1 MTYLDYLE
9 KKVLLERLV
18 IGLEEPVLVKG
29 LGELQAKIDSGNGG
43 YNVIHGTDFHQQGD
57 VLMFTTHDSF
67 GHEKKISAKIID
79 DIEVNMG
86 GGNIEKR
93 PVIELDIK
101 FAGEDYK
108 KIPFS
113 VSDRSSNTHPI
124 LVSKGFVE
132 NELEALID
140 VGAKNI
146 SNDGV
151 DVVYGESLA
160 LDEGVLGAIGKGI
173 GSTVKGVSKTAGDI
187 KRGMQTVGNVYN
199 RAMNGVGN
207 FGDWLSGNAKMSDWT
222 PTTQGMKDMAKQA
235 VAGVLSATGI
245 RSVWKM
251 AARLKSGLSLN
262 SEDPKQ
268 ILKKF
273 NISKDIP
280 QLYENHEATQGT
292 IFDKN
297 TNQEL
302 SANQIIPIFN
312 FGFQKGKIGSK
323 NYVKGMEKQA
333 KKYKKA
339 ISQAKEGVQSRQKD
353 IDDKNLADEAEGIKQ
368 KQDDLED
375 YNKNKEDFDKWKENQ
390 NSSEN
395 ETQQNDS
402 FDYEETLEMLNES
415 LLLLE
420 DDEQQQSTENNDTQ
434 DITDDDVEEI
444 DTNFKNLC
452 EFFLWFCPVSSYESK
467 ADKNNPNVLQKMES
481 EIDNHRNTVT
491 KAVNQIFT
499 SGQFDKEFAKI
510 YSTTSPVTPNLF
522 NPLIEKLVSSASSNE
537 NKNLLQGIF
546 CLAYATNPDQPT
558 KREYSFFKNDK
569 QVIYISP
576 KENQEAENSKK
587 LEQAKKDFTQKVKEI
602 IPFDK
607 VNKQF
612 NFDDVQLSQA
622 VNGKGEFADAINA
635 VMDNHESF
643 PKSYPY
649 LDALTSNNITP
660 QDKQNNLEQLGAM
673 MNQEYPLFVIKQTP
687 EGASALS
694 ALGDYQWNGEQD
706 FIDKCFENEQART
719 AFLLDEKA
727 PNYVEKEKEILNT
740 I

>member
-57 VLMFTTHDSF
+57 VLMFTTHDNF

-124 LVSKGFVE
+124 LISKGFVE

-151 DVVYGESLA
+151 DVVYGESVS
-160 LDEGVLGAIGKGI
+160 LDEGVLGAIGNGI
-173 GSTVKGVSKTAGDI
+173 GSAVNGVAKTAGDI

-207 FGDWLSGNAKMSDWT
+207 FGKWLSGDAKMSDWT
-222 PTTQGMKDMAKQA
+222 PSTQGMKDMAKQA

-251 AARLKSGLSLN
+251 ASRIKSGLSLN
-262 SEDPKQ
+262 TEDQKQ

-280 QLYENHEATQGT
+280 QLYENHGATQGT

-297 TNQEL
+297 NNQEL
-302 SANQIIPIFN
+302 SEDQIIPIFN

-323 NYVKGMEKQA
+323 NYVKGMENQA

-353 IDDKNLADEAEGIKQ
+353 IDDKNLADEAEGVKQ
-368 KQDDLED
+368 KQNELDD
-375 YNKNKEDFDKWKENQ
+375 YNKNKKDFNKWKENQ
-390 NSSEN
+390 KSSEN
-395 ETQQNDS
+395 QTQQNDS
-402 FDYEETLEMLNES
+402 FDFEDTIEILNES

-420 DDEQQQSTENNDTQ
+420 DDGQQQSTENNNTQ
-434 DITDDDVEEI
+434 DITEDDVQEI
-444 DTNFKNLC
+444 DANFKNLC
-452 EFFLWFCPVSSYESK
+452 EFFLWFCPVSAYEST
-467 ADKNNPNVLQKMES
+467 ADKNDKNVLQKIDS
-481 EIDNHRNTVT
+481 EIKNHKNNVT
-491 KAVNQIFT
+491 EVVNQIFT
-499 SGQFDKEFAKI
+499 GGQFDKDFAKI
-510 YSTTSPVTPNLF
+510 YSTSSPVTPNLF

-569 QVIYISP
+569 QIIYIEHSKTP
-576 KENQEAENSKK
+576 KFDEAEKEVLN
-587 LEQAKKDFTQKVKEI
+587 TQETE
-602 IPFDK
+602 
-607 VNKQF
+607 
-612 NFDDVQLSQA
+612 A
-622 VNGKGEFADAINA
+622 
-635 VMDNHESF
+635 
-643 PKSYPY
+643 
-649 LDALTSNNITP
+649 TP
-660 QDKQNNLEQLGAM
+660 QKQDKSQPQPEDKSSAKESEEDDPWISEKLNLL
-673 MNQEYPLFVIKQTP
+673 KQK
-687 EGASALS
+687 GL
-694 ALGDYQWNGEQD
+694 
-706 FIDKCFENEQART
+706 I
-719 AFLLDEKA
+719 
-727 PNYVEKEKEILNT
+727 
-740 I
+740 

>member
-57 VLMFTTHDSF
+57 VLLFTTHDSF

-151 DVVYGESLA
+151 DVVYGESAA
-160 LDEGVLGAIGKGI
+160 LDEGVLGAIGNGV
-173 GSTVKGVSKTAGDI
+173 GSAVKGVSKTAGDI

-199 RAMNGVGN
+199 RAMKGVSN
-207 FGDWLSGNAKMSDWT
+207 FGDWLGGNAKMSDWT
-222 PTTQGMKDMAKQA
+222 PSKQGMKDMAKQA

-251 AARLKSGLSLN
+251 AARMKSGLSLN
-262 SEDPKQ
+262 TEDPKQ

-297 TNQEL
+297 NNQEL
-302 SANQIIPIFN
+302 SGDQIIPIFN
-312 FGFQKGKIGSK
+312 FSFQKGKIGSK
-323 NYVKGMEKQA
+323 NYVKGMENQA

-353 IDDKNLADEAEGIKQ
+353 IDDKNLADESEGVKQ
-368 KQDDLED
+368 KQDDIDD
-375 YNKNKEDFDKWKENQ
+375 YNKNKKDFNKWKENQ
-390 NSSEN
+390 
-395 ETQQNDS
+395 TQQNDS
-402 FDYEETLEMLNES
+402 FDYEETLEILNES
-415 LLLLE
+415 LLLFE
-420 DDEQQQSTENNDTQ
+420 DDGQQQSTDNTQ
-434 DITDDDVEEI
+434 DITEDDVQEI

-467 ADKNNPNVLQKMES
+467 ADKNDPNVLQKMEA
-481 EIDNHRNTVT
+481 EIKNHNNKVT

-510 YSTTSPVTPNLF
+510 YSTSSPVTPNLF
-522 NPLIEKLVSSASSNE
+522 NPLIEKLVSSASSND

-546 CLAYATNPDQPT
+546 CLAYATNPDQTT

-569 QVIYISP
+569 QIIYISP

-587 LEQAKKDFTQKVKEI
+587 LEQDKKQFTQRVKEI

-607 VNKQF
+607 VNMQF
-612 NFDDVQLSQA
+612 NFDYVQLLQA
-622 VNGKGEFADAINA
+622 MNGKGEFADAINA
-635 VMDNHESF
+635 LMNNHDSF
-643 PKSYPY
+643 PKSFPY
-649 LDALTSNNITP
+649 LDALTSGNNMTP
-660 QDKQNNLEQLGAM
+660 QDKQNNLEKLGAM
-673 MNQEYPLFVIKQTP
+673 MNQEYPLYVIKQTP
-687 EGASALS
+687 EGASALA
-694 ALGDYQWNGEQD
+694 ALGDYQWSGEQD

-719 AFLLDEKA
+719 AFLA
-727 PNYVEKEKEILNT
+727 PNFVRQEQQILNT

>member
-57 VLMFTTHDSF
+57 VLLFTTHDSF

-151 DVVYGESLA
+151 DVVYGESVA

-199 RAMNGVGN
+199 RAMKGVSN
-207 FGDWLSGNAKMSDWT
+207 FGDWLGGNAKMSDWT
-222 PTTQGMKDMAKQA
+222 PSKQGMKDMAKQA

-251 AARLKSGLSLN
+251 AARMKSGLSLN
-262 SEDPKQ
+262 TEDPKQ

-297 TNQEL
+297 NNQEL
-302 SANQIIPIFN
+302 SGDQIIPIFN
-312 FGFQKGKIGSK
+312 FSFQKGKIGSK
-323 NYVKGMEKQA
+323 NYVKGMENQA

-353 IDDKNLADEAEGIKQ
+353 IDDKNLADESEGVKQ
-368 KQDDLED
+368 KQDDIDD
-375 YNKNKEDFDKWKENQ
+375 YNKNKKDFNKWKENQ
-390 NSSEN
+390 
-395 ETQQNDS
+395 TQQNDS
-402 FDYEETLEMLNES
+402 FDYEETLEILNES
-415 LLLLE
+415 LLLFE
-420 DDEQQQSTENNDTQ
+420 DDGQQQSTDNTQ
-434 DITDDDVEEI
+434 DITEDDVQEI

-452 EFFLWFCPVSSYESK
+452 EFFLWFCPVSAYESK
-467 ADKNNPNVLQKMES
+467 ADKNDPNVLQKMEA
-481 EIDNHRNTVT
+481 EIKNHNNKVT

-510 YSTTSPVTPNLF
+510 YSTSSPVTPNLF
-522 NPLIEKLVSSASSNE
+522 NPLIEKLVSSASSND

-546 CLAYATNPDQPT
+546 CLAYATNPDQTT

-569 QVIYISP
+569 QIIYISP

-587 LEQAKKDFTQKVKEI
+587 LEQDKKQFTQRVKEI

-607 VNKQF
+607 VNMQF
-612 NFDDVQLSQA
+612 NFDYVQLLQA
-622 VNGKGEFADAINA
+622 MNGKGEFADAINA
-635 VMDNHESF
+635 LMNNHDSF
-643 PKSYPY
+643 PKSFPY
-649 LDALTSNNITP
+649 LDALTSGNNMTP
-660 QDKQNNLEQLGAM
+660 QDKQNNLEKLGAM
-673 MNQEYPLFVIKQTP
+673 MNQEYPLYVIKQTP
-687 EGASALS
+687 EGASALA
-694 ALGDYQWNGEQD
+694 ALGDYQWGGEQD

-719 AFLLDEKA
+719 AFLA
-727 PNYVEKEKEILNT
+727 PNFVRQEQQILNT

>member
-124 LVSKGFVE
+124 LISKGFVE

-151 DVVYGESLA
+151 DVVYGESVS
-160 LDEGVLGAIGKGI
+160 LDEGVLGAIGNGI
-173 GSTVKGVSKTAGDI
+173 GSAVKGVAKTAGDI

-207 FGDWLSGNAKMSDWT
+207 FGKWLSGDAKMSDWT
-222 PTTQGMKDMAKQA
+222 PSTQGMKDMAKQA

-251 AARLKSGLSLN
+251 ASRIKSGLSLN
-262 SEDPKQ
+262 TEDPKQ

-280 QLYENHEATQGT
+280 QLYENHGATQGT

-297 TNQEL
+297 NNQEL
-302 SANQIIPIFN
+302 SEDQIIPIFN

-323 NYVKGMEKQA
+323 NYVKGMENQA

-353 IDDKNLADEAEGIKQ
+353 IDDKNIADEAEGIKQ
-368 KQDDLED
+368 QQDDLDD
-375 YNKNKEDFDKWKENQ
+375 YNKNKKDFNKFQKWKSMNQ
-390 NSSEN
+390 NN
-395 ETQQNDS
+395 NQQNDS
-402 FDYEETLEMLNES
+402 FDYEETLEILNES

-420 DDEQQQSTENNDTQ
+420 DDGQQQSTENNNTQ
-434 DITDDDVEEI
+434 DISEDDVQEI

-467 ADKNNPNVLQKMES
+467 ADKNDPNVLQKIDS
-481 EIDNHRNTVT
+481 EIKNHKNNVT
-491 KAVNQIFT
+491 EAVNQIFT
-499 SGQFDKEFAKI
+499 GGQFDKDFAKI
-510 YSTTSPVTPNLF
+510 YSTSSPVNPNLF

-569 QVIYISP
+569 QIIYIEHSKTP
-576 KENQEAENSKK
+576 KFDEAE
-587 LEQAKKDFTQKVKEI
+587 KEVLN
-602 IPFDK
+602 DK
-607 VNKQF
+607 ETE
-612 NFDDVQLSQA
+612 A
-622 VNGKGEFADAINA
+622 
-635 VMDNHESF
+635 
-643 PKSYPY
+643 
-649 LDALTSNNITP
+649 TP
-660 QDKQNNLEQLGAM
+660 EKQDKSQPQPEDKSSAKESEEDDPWISEKLNLL
-673 MNQEYPLFVIKQTP
+673 KQK
-687 EGASALS
+687 GL
-694 ALGDYQWNGEQD
+694 
-706 FIDKCFENEQART
+706 I
-719 AFLLDEKA
+719 
-727 PNYVEKEKEILNT
+727 
-740 I
+740 

>member
-57 VLMFTTHDSF
+57 VLLFTTHDSF

-124 LVSKGFVE
+124 LISKGFVE

-151 DVVYGESLA
+151 DVVYGESVA
-160 LDEGVLGAIGKGI
+160 LDEGVLGAIGKGA
-173 GSTVKGVSKTAGDI
+173 TKTAGDI

-199 RAMNGVGN
+199 RAMNGVSN
-207 FGDWLSGNAKMSDWT
+207 FGNWLGGNAKMSDWT
-222 PTTQGMKDMAKQA
+222 PSKQGMKDMAKQA

-251 AARLKSGLSLN
+251 ASRMKSGLSLN

-280 QLYENHEATQGT
+280 QLYENHGATEGT

-297 TNQEL
+297 NNQEL
-302 SANQIIPIFN
+302 SKDQIIPIFN
-312 FGFQKGKIGSK
+312 FSFQKGKIGSK
-323 NYVKGMEKQA
+323 NYVKGMENQA

-353 IDDKNLADEAEGIKQ
+353 IDDKNLADESEGVKQ
-368 KQDDLED
+368 KQDDLDD
-375 YNKNKEDFDKWKENQ
+375 YNKNKKDFNKWKENQ

-395 ETQQNDS
+395 QTQQNDS
-402 FDYEETLEMLNES
+402 FDYEETLEILNES

-420 DDEQQQSTENNDTQ
+420 DDEQQQSTDNTQ
-434 DITDDDVEEI
+434 DITEDDVQEI

-467 ADKNNPNVLQKMES
+467 ADKNDPNVLQKMES
-481 EIDNHRNTVT
+481 EIKNHNNNVT

-522 NPLIEKLVSSASSNE
+522 NPLIEKLVSSASSND

-569 QVIYISP
+569 QIIYISP

-587 LEQAKKDFTQKVKEI
+587 LEQDKKEFTQKVKEI

-607 VNKQF
+607 VNMQF
-612 NFDDVQLSQA
+612 NFDYVQLLQA
-622 VNGKGEFADAINA
+622 MNGKGEFADAINA
-635 VMDNHESF
+635 VMEDHESF
-643 PKSYPY
+643 PKSFPY
-649 LDALTSNNITP
+649 LDALTSGNNMTP
-660 QDKQNNLEQLGAM
+660 QDKQNNLEKLGAM
-673 MNQEYPLFVIKQTP
+673 MNQEYPLYVIKQTP

-694 ALGDYQWNGEQD
+694 ALGDYQWGGEQD

-719 AFLLDEKA
+719 AFKA
-727 PNYVEKEKEILNT
+727 PNFVREEQQILNT

>member
-57 VLMFTTHDSF
+57 VLLFTTHDSF

-151 DVVYGESLA
+151 DVVYGESVT

-173 GSTVKGVSKTAGDI
+173 GSTVKGVAKTAGDV

-222 PTTQGMKDMAKQA
+222 PTTQGMKDMTKQA

-297 TNQEL
+297 NNQEL
-302 SANQIIPIFN
+302 SANQIVPIFN
-312 FGFQKGKIGSK
+312 FSFQKGKIGSK
-323 NYVKGMEKQA
+323 NYVKGMENQA

-368 KQDDLED
+368 KQDDLDD

-390 NSSEN
+390 NTSEN

-434 DITDDDVEEI
+434 DISDDDVEEI
-444 DTNFKNLC
+444 DVNFKNLC

-467 ADKNNPNVLQKMES
+467 ADKNDPNVLQKMES

-510 YSTTSPVTPNLF
+510 YSTSSPVTPNLF
-522 NPLIEKLVSSASSNE
+522 NPLIEKLVSSASSND

-569 QVIYISP
+569 QIIYISP
-576 KENQEAENSKK
+576 KENQDAENSKK
-587 LEQAKKDFTQKVKEI
+587 LEQAKNEFTQKVKEI

-607 VNKQF
+607 VNMQF

-635 VMDNHESF
+635 VMENHESF

-649 LDALTSNNITP
+649 LDALTSNNMTP

-673 MNQEYPLFVIKQTP
+673 MNQEYPLYVIKQTP

-706 FIDKCFENEQART
+706 FIDKCFENKQART

>member
-151 DVVYGESLA
+151 DVVYGESVA

-173 GSTVKGVSKTAGDI
+173 GSAVKGVTKTAGDI

-207 FGDWLSGNAKMSDWT
+207 FGDWLSGNAKISDWT
-222 PTTQGMKDMAKQA
+222 PSTQGMKDMAKQA

-251 AARLKSGLSLN
+251 ASRIKSGLSLN

-312 FGFQKGKIGSK
+312 FSFQKGKIGSK
-323 NYVKGMEKQA
+323 NYVKGMENQA

-339 ISQAKEGVQSRQKD
+339 ISQAKEGVQSQQKD
-353 IDDKNLADEAEGIKQ
+353 IDDKNLADEAESV
-368 KQDDLED
+368 
-375 YNKNKEDFDKWKENQ
+375 NQ
-390 NSSEN
+390 NNSEIQ
-395 ETQQNDS
+395 TQQNDS

-420 DDEQQQSTENNDTQ
+420 DDEQQQSTENNNTQ
-434 DITDDDVEEI
+434 DITEDDVQEI

-467 ADKNNPNVLQKMES
+467 ANKNDPNVLQKMES
-481 EIDNHRNTVT
+481 EIKNHKNNVT
-491 KAVNQIFT
+491 KAVNQIFI

-510 YSTTSPVTPNLF
+510 YSTSSPVTPNLF
-522 NPLIEKLVSSASSNE
+522 NSLIEKLVSTASSNE

-546 CLAYATNPDQPT
+546 CLAYAPNPDQPT

-569 QVIYISP
+569 QIIYIIP
-576 KENQEAENSKK
+576 KENQDAENSKK
-587 LEQAKKDFTQKVKEI
+587 LEQDKKEFTQNVKET
-602 IPFDK
+602 PT
-607 VNKQF
+607 
-612 NFDDVQLSQA
+612 DVITAPQD
-622 VNGKGEFADAINA
+622 ET
-635 VMDNHESF
+635 
-643 PKSYPY
+643 P
-649 LDALTSNNITP
+649 TP
-660 QDKQNNLEQLGAM
+660 QPQSEETKPEIV
-673 MNQEYPLFVIKQTP
+673 EPSKTP
-687 EGASALS
+687 K
-694 ALGDYQWNGEQD
+694 
-706 FIDKCFENEQART
+706 F
-719 AFLLDEKA
+719 DEA
-727 PNYVEKEKEILNT
+727 EKEVLNAQET
-740 I
+740 EVTPKKQGKSQPQLRVKSRSQMNAHSRANKKAHMKKGKKKGTESEEEPYEEDDPWISQKLNLLKQKGLL